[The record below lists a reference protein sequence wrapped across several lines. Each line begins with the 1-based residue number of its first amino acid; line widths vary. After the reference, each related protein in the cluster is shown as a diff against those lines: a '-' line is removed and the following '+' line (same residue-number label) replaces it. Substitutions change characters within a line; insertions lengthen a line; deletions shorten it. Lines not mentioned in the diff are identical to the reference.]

1 MDWITIQFQD
11 LSGNWRMITQTQNI
25 PAMITSQMRSVQSNY
40 PNSRVRAVDS
50 SGRIVDML

>member
-25 PAMITSQMRSVQSNY
+25 PAMITSRMRSVQSNY

-50 SGRIVDML
+50 NGRIVDML